1 VQTSTH
7 FPVSL
12 TATDRLSSGQSRP
25 EKYSIP
31 YYVRALA
38 LGIPAILLGL
48 QLSGWLF
55 FIPVI
60 THGHFDFRHL
70 YTAGYM
76 VRTGHAHELYDYE
89 AEKAFEDSLIS
100 PEAIALPFNHLA
112 YEALLFVPLSLVNFR
127 AAYFLMLALNLALLA
142 VSYRLLRPYIQN
154 LRLAWRWLPV
164 AMFLTFLPNAVVLMQ
179 GQDSLILLI
188 IFTAAFVALGSKRE
202 LAAGIFLGLAL
213 FKFQIV
219 LPVAFL
225 FLLWRCW
232 RLIMGF
238 TLSAAVTGAVS
249 LALVGMSQ
257 ARVYARSLFA
267 MGVGLASKADQ
278 FRYGITP
285 DAMPNLRG
293 LIFGLFAG
301 CLTGVYVQAITILL
315 SVAALLIAA
324 KAGARETGTSKLQL
338 AITASALVSYH
349 FLIHDM
355 SILLI
360 PIGTVLSSFITEE
373 GSGGGGRW
381 LVRASALLFVAPIC
395 MSFAPRQFYLV
406 CLALLLFLGAMCVR
420 WQGKREISSALPA

>member
-1 VQTSTH
+1 VQTSIH
-7 FPVSL
+7 FPVSV
-12 TATDRLSSGQSRP
+12 TATDRLSSAQSYP
-25 EKYSIP
+25 EKFSIP

-76 VRTGHAHELYDYE
+76 VRTGHAHELYDYA

-127 AAYFLMLALNLALLA
+127 VAYFLTLALNLAVLA
-142 VSYRLLRPYIQN
+142 LSYRLLRPHIQN
-154 LRLAWRWLPV
+154 LELAWRWLPA
-164 AMFLTFLPNAVVLMQ
+164 AMFWTFLPNAVALMQ

-188 IFTAAFVALGSKRE
+188 IFTAVFVALDSKRE
-202 LAAGIFLGLAL
+202 LAAGLFLGLAL

-219 LPVAFL
+219 LPIAFL

-232 RLIMGF
+232 RVLMGF
-238 TLSAAVTGAVS
+238 GLSAAVTGSVS
-249 LALVGMSQ
+249 LGLVGISQ
-257 ARVYARSLFA
+257 ARVYAQSLFA

-293 LIFGLFAG
+293 LIYGLFAG
-301 CLTGVYVQAITILL
+301 RLPGFYVQAITVLL

-324 KAGARETGTSKLQL
+324 KAGVRETGTRKLVL
-338 AITASALVSYH
+338 AITAGALVSYH

-355 SILLI
+355 SIQLI
-360 PIGTVLSSFITEE
+360 PICTVLSSFITEE
-373 GSGGGGRW
+373 ASGGAGRL

-406 CLALLLFLGAMCVR
+406 CLALLLFLVAICFR
-420 WQGKREISSALPA
+420 WQGKAEFRTD